1 MPSDA
6 PKMSHTRLAWNLF
19 HSESVHH
26 GQAAPSR
33 AETDGKET
41 DMSHSNAI
49 AKIVSVTTLGLFTAA
64 LLLMALAPAPSLF
77 AG

>member
-1 MPSDA
+1 MPSHA
-6 PKMSHTRLAWNLF
+6 LKMSHTRLAWNLF

-49 AKIVSVTTLGLFTAA
+49 AKIASVTTLGLFTAA
-64 LLLMALAPAPSLF
+64 LLVLALAPSPSLF